1 MIDLFPEVT
10 KNIKEIL
17 YKHHQIYK
25 KVRCKAEYLEEVV
38 VAALRLNN
46 TEVNWN
52 PASHDKEKDI
62 IVNKN
67 DKIQIKSGKF
77 DKKNTLSISGH
88 RLGRFNGDLR
98 KVTKYLND
106 STSDIISVFNPKKN
120 SDKHFYA
127 VASIPKEVLKDIKHN
142 KWIKKNTTYIQ
153 NNSNNV
159 KLSLK
164 IKMSWQIWWE
174 VPVDK
179 IKIYEEFL
187 INS

>member
-77 DKKNTLSISGH
+77 DKK
-88 RLGRFNGDLR
+88 
-98 KVTKYLND
+98 KY
-106 STSDIISVFNPKKN
+106 FKY
-120 SDKHFYA
+120 FW
-127 VASIPKEVLKDIKHN
+127 ASFR
-142 KWIKKNTTYIQ
+142 
-153 NNSNNV
+153 
-159 KLSLK
+159 
-164 IKMSWQIWWE
+164 QI
-174 VPVDK
+174 
-179 IKIYEEFL
+179 
-187 INS
+187 